1 MTSMR
6 QRRCIRIHVMTEPKK
21 TSARKA
27 PPKKAA
33 PSKAPIAKKMSPL
46 DALEKLAS
54 KRRPAPAKAVEVL
67 PVPQLS
73 LDLWPNAKRGV
84 PNAILRSALFSVM
97 KDRPA
102 VTRELLAAVDNVK
115 IIFTGIRLNQKD
127 LDYFEELLHLQRM
140 YPLGEEIRFTASALL
155 KTMGLSTGKAQYDE
169 LKDVM
174 ARLQAN
180 TTEVTVDNKKTFS
193 RSLIEKANR
202 DEETQEYIVQLS
214 PLLLRMFDDGY
225 TQVDWA
231 QRHSLGKNM
240 LAKALHGLYATH
252 ASPYP
257 VKVDTI
263 RRLTGSTTK
272 DLSKFRQQLR
282 AALTSLQDVGALL
295 KWEIDKRDL
304 VHVQKIASLS
314 QQRHLLKK
322 SLRLS

>member
-1 MTSMR
+1 MRSMR
-6 QRRCIRIHVMTEPKK
+6 QLRCIRIHAMTEAKK
-21 TSARKA
+21 TSAKKA

-33 PSKAPIAKKMSPL
+33 TSKAPPTAKKMSPL
-46 DALEKLAS
+46 DALEKLTS
-54 KRRPAPAKAVEVL
+54 KRRAAPAKAVEVV

-115 IIFTGIRLNQKD
+115 IVFTGIRLNQKD

-140 YPLGEEIRFTASALL
+140 YPLGEEIRFTAFALL
-155 KTMGLSTGKAQYDE
+155 KTMGLATGKAQYDE
-169 LKDVM
+169 VKDVM

-202 DEETQEYIVQLS
+202 DEETQEYVVQLS

-225 TQVDWA
+225 TQVDWT
-231 QRHSLGKNM
+231 QRHALGKNM

-252 ASPYP
+252 AAPYP

-282 AALTSLQDVGALL
+282 AALTALQEVGALHN
-295 KWEIDKRDL
+295 WEIDKRDL
-304 VHVQKIASLS
+304 VHVQKLASLS

-322 SLRLS
+322 RIGL